1 MPDALAGADA
11 PAFPTGTDAP
21 TGADV
26 IVVGGGI
33 IGLATAWQLSRDGAE
48 VVVIDPAP
56 GTGASH
62 AAAGMLAPI
71 HEAYWGE
78 SHILKLNLAASRA
91 WPAFA
96 DTLGTTAVDYRGNG
110 MLMAAY
116 DAGDKALLD
125 NLGDL
130 HEQEGLPVE
139 RLSSR
144 ECRNREPLLAPGV
157 RGGVYSPLDHQV
169 DPRRVVAELLNRVP
183 VVPAAAT
190 EVTNNRVVTGSQLT
204 TGERVVTG
212 NQLTTGE
219 RVVTGNQ
226 LTTGERVVTG
236 SQLTTGER
244 VVTGNQLTTG
254 ERVVTGHRRAMACG
268 QVVVAAGAW
277 TGKLLGLPVRPVKG
291 QILRLNGPRGLLR
304 LPVRGVVRGSSVY
317 AVPRSDGEIVVGAT
331 QEEQGFDTRVTAGGV
346 HELLRDA
353 LTLLP
358 GLSEIDLVETW
369 AGLRP
374 GTPDNA
380 PIIGVGDDGI
390 VYATGHYRNG
400 ILTAPITAAAVSA
413 LVQGH
418 DPPVDL
424 SSFGPGRFKDGHEPE
439 DVAAPTSPEHLSGV
453 PA

>member
-1 MPDALAGADA
+1 M
-11 PAFPTGTDAP
+11 
-21 TGADV
+21 ADV
-26 IVVGGGI
+26 PSYPDVIIVGGGI
-33 IGLATAWQLSRDGAE
+33 VGLSAAWRLLQDGAE
-48 VVVIDPAP
+48 VVVLDPAP

-78 SHILKLNLAASRA
+78 SHILELNLAASQA

-96 DTLGTTAVDYRGNG
+96 DSLGADAVDYRRDG

-116 DAGDKALLD
+116 DADDKALLD

-139 RLSSR
+139 RLRSR
-144 ECRNREPLLAPGV
+144 ECRAREPLLAPGV

-169 DPRRVVAELLNRVP
+169 NPRRVVAELLNRVP
-183 VVPAAAT
+183 TIPVSAT
-190 EVTNNRVVTGSQLT
+190 EVSRNQVVASDGHTVTGQ
-204 TGERVVTG
+204 
-212 NQLTTGE
+212 
-219 RVVTGNQ
+219 
-226 LTTGERVVTG
+226 
-236 SQLTTGER
+236 
-244 VVTGNQLTTG
+244 
-254 ERVVTGHRRAMACG
+254 

-277 TGKLLGLPVRPVKG
+277 SGRLLGVPIRPIKG
-291 QILRLNGPRGLLR
+291 QILRLSGPEGLLQ

-346 HELLRDA
+346 YELLRDVLA
-353 LTLLP
+353 LLP

-374 GTPDNA
+374 GAPDNA
-380 PIIGVGDDGI
+380 PIIGTGRDGI

-400 ILTAPITAAAVSA
+400 ILTAPITATAVSA

-418 DPPVDL
+418 EPPLDL
-424 SSFGPGRFKDGHEPE
+424 SPFSPNRFDSRPSGHTP
-439 DVAAPTSPEHLSGV
+439 DPEHLSGV
-453 PA
+453 SA

>member
-1 MPDALAGADA
+1 M
-11 PAFPTGTDAP
+11 
-21 TGADV
+21 ADV
-26 IVVGGGI
+26 PARPDVIIVGGGI
-33 IGLATAWQLSRDGAE
+33 IGLSAAWQLHQEGVA
-48 VVVIDPAP
+48 VAVLDPAP

-78 SHILKLNLAASRA
+78 SHILRLNLAASQA

-96 DTLGTTAVDYRGNG
+96 DSLGVDTVDYRRDG

-116 DAGDKALLD
+116 DADDKALLD

-139 RLSSR
+139 RLRSR
-144 ECRNREPLLAPGV
+144 ECRAREPLLAPGV

-169 DPRRVVAELLNRVP
+169 NPRRVVAELLNRVP
-183 VVPAAAT
+183 AIPVSAVEVARNQVVADDG
-190 EVTNNRVVTGSQLT
+190 RIMDCQ
-204 TGERVVTG
+204 
-212 NQLTTGE
+212 
-219 RVVTGNQ
+219 
-226 LTTGERVVTG
+226 
-236 SQLTTGER
+236 
-244 VVTGNQLTTG
+244 
-254 ERVVTGHRRAMACG
+254 

-277 TGKLLGLPVRPVKG
+277 SGRLLGVPIRPIKG
-291 QILRLNGPRGLLR
+291 QILRLSGPEGLLR

-346 HELLRDA
+346 YELLRDVLA
-353 LTLLP
+353 LLP

-374 GTPDNA
+374 GAPDNA
-380 PIIGVGDDGI
+380 PIIGTGDDDI

-413 LVQGH
+413 LVLGRK
-418 DPPVDL
+418 PPVDL
-424 SSFGPGRFKDGHEPE
+424 APFSPNRFRSDCSPSSETEQP
-439 DVAAPTSPEHLSGV
+439 LSGV
-453 PA
+453 PG

>member
-1 MPDALAGADA
+1 MAEVHPRPEV
-11 PAFPTGTDAP
+11 PANP
-21 TGADV
+21 DV

-33 IGLATAWQLSRDGAE
+33 IGLSAAWQLHRDGAE
-48 VVVIDPAP
+48 VVVLDPAP

-78 SHILKLNLAASRA
+78 SHILRLNLAASLA

-96 DTLGTTAVDYRGNG
+96 DALGTDAVDYRRNG

-116 DAGDKALLD
+116 GADDKALLD
-125 NLGDL
+125 SLGDL

-139 RLSSR
+139 RLRSR
-144 ECRNREPLLAPGV
+144 ECRAREPLLAPGV

-169 DPRRVVAELLNRVP
+169 NPRRVVAELLSRVP
-183 VVPAAAT
+183 VVPVSAT
-190 EVTNNRVVTGSQLT
+190 EVAANAVVAEDGK
-204 TGERVVTG
+204 
-212 NQLTTGE
+212 
-219 RVVTGNQ
+219 
-226 LTTGERVVTG
+226 
-236 SQLTTGER
+236 
-244 VVTGNQLTTG
+244 
-254 ERVVTGHRRAMACG
+254 AMACQ

-277 TGKLLGLPVRPVKG
+277 TGRLLGVPIRPVKG
-291 QILRLNGPRGLLR
+291 QILRLSGSEGTLR

-346 HELLRDA
+346 YELLRDVLA
-353 LTLLP
+353 LLP
-358 GLSEIDLVETW
+358 GLSEVDLVETW

-374 GTPDNA
+374 GAPDNA
-380 PIIGVGDDGI
+380 PIIGKGEDGI

-413 LVQGH
+413 LVQRQQ
-418 DPPVDL
+418 PPVDL
-424 SSFGPGRFKDGHEPE
+424 SPFNPDRFRDDSTGDAPGPGQ
-439 DVAAPTSPEHLSGV
+439 LSGV
-453 PA
+453 SA

>member
-1 MPDALAGADA
+1 MADLS
-11 PAFPTGTDAP
+11 PKP
-21 TGADV
+21 DV
-26 IVVGGGI
+26 IIVGGGI
-33 IGLATAWQLSRDGAE
+33 IGLSAAWQLRRDGADA
-48 VVVIDPAP
+48 VVLDPAP

-78 SHILKLNLAASRA
+78 NQILRLNLAASEA

-96 DTLGTTAVDYRGNG
+96 DELGVATVDYRRDG

-116 DAGDKALLD
+116 DADDKALLD

-139 RLSSR
+139 RLRSR
-144 ECRNREPLLAPGV
+144 ECRLREPLLTPGI

-169 DPRRVVAELLNRVP
+169 NPRRVVAELLNQVP
-183 VVPAAAT
+183 TIPVSAT
-190 EVTNNRVVTGSQLT
+190 QVARNRVVADDG
-204 TGERVVTG
+204 RV
-212 NQLTTGE
+212 
-219 RVVTGNQ
+219 
-226 LTTGERVVTG
+226 
-236 SQLTTGER
+236 
-244 VVTGNQLTTG
+244 
-254 ERVVTGHRRAMACG
+254 MACQ

-277 TGKLLGLPVRPVKG
+277 TGRLLGVPIRPIKG
-291 QILRLNGPRGLLR
+291 QILRLSGPEGLLW

-346 HELLRDA
+346 YELLRDVLA
-353 LTLLP
+353 LLP

-374 GTPDNA
+374 GAPDNA
-380 PIIGVGDDGI
+380 PIIGTGDDGI

-413 LVQGH
+413 LVLGRK
-418 DPPVDL
+418 PPVDL
-424 SSFGPGRFKDGHEPE
+424 APFSPGRFGTT
-439 DVAAPTSPEHLSGV
+439 PTDDLPNTEHLSGV
-453 PA
+453 PG

>member
-1 MPDALAGADA
+1 MADVSA
-11 PAFPTGTDAP
+11 TP
-21 TGADV
+21 DV

-33 IGLATAWQLSRDGAE
+33 IGLSAAWQLHRGGAE
-48 VVVIDPAP
+48 VVVLDPAP

-78 SHILKLNLAASRA
+78 SHILRLNLAASQA

-96 DTLGTTAVDYRGNG
+96 DALGADVVDYRRNG

-116 DAGDKALLD
+116 DADDKALLD

-139 RLSSR
+139 RLRSR
-144 ECRNREPLLAPGV
+144 ECRSREPLLAPGV

-169 DPRRVVAELLNRVP
+169 NPRRVVAELLNRVP
-183 VVPAAAT
+183 TIAASAT
-190 EVTNNRVVTGSQLT
+190 EVTRNRVLADNGQ
-204 TGERVVTG
+204 
-212 NQLTTGE
+212 
-219 RVVTGNQ
+219 
-226 LTTGERVVTG
+226 
-236 SQLTTGER
+236 
-244 VVTGNQLTTG
+244 
-254 ERVVTGHRRAMACG
+254 AMACQ

-277 TGKLLGLPVRPVKG
+277 TGRLLDLPIRPIKG
-291 QILRLNGPRGLLR
+291 QILRLSGPEGLLQ

-331 QEEQGFDTRVTAGGV
+331 QEEQGFDTRVTAGGTY
-346 HELLRDA
+346 ELLRDVLA
-353 LTLLP
+353 LLP

-374 GTPDNA
+374 GAPDNA
-380 PIIGVGDDGI
+380 PIIGTGNDGI

-400 ILTAPITAAAVSA
+400 ILTAPVTAAAVAA

-418 DPPVDL
+418 EPPVNL
-424 SSFGPGRFKDGHEPE
+424 APFSPNRFGAKPHDQAPG
-439 DVAAPTSPEHLSGV
+439 PEHLSEV

>member
-1 MPDALAGADA
+1 MPAKPDV
-11 PAFPTGTDAP
+11 PTKP
-21 TGADV
+21 DV

-33 IGLATAWQLSRDGAE
+33 IGLSAAWQLNQEGAD
-48 VVVIDPAP
+48 VVVLDPAP

-78 SHILKLNLAASRA
+78 SHILRLNLAASRA

-96 DTLGTTAVDYRGNG
+96 EALGVDEVDYRRNG

-116 DAGDKALLD
+116 DADDKALLD

-139 RLSSR
+139 RLRSR

-157 RGGVYSPLDHQV
+157 RGGVYSPLDHQAN
-169 DPRRVVAELLNRVP
+169 PRRVVAELLRRVP
-183 VVPAAAT
+183 TIPVSAT
-190 EVTNNRVVTGSQLT
+190 EVAGNRVVADDG
-204 TGERVVTG
+204 RV
-212 NQLTTGE
+212 L
-219 RVVTGNQ
+219 
-226 LTTGERVVTG
+226 
-236 SQLTTGER
+236 
-244 VVTGNQLTTG
+244 
-254 ERVVTGHRRAMACG
+254 ACQ

-277 TGKLLGLPVRPVKG
+277 TGRLLGVPIRPIKG
-291 QILRLNGPRGLLR
+291 QILRLSGPVGLLR

-346 HELLRDA
+346 YELLRDVLA
-353 LTLLP
+353 LLP

-374 GTPDNA
+374 GAPDNA
-380 PIIGVGDDGI
+380 PIIGIGDDGI

-413 LVQGH
+413 LVQGRE
-418 DPPVDL
+418 PPVDL
-424 SSFGPGRFKDGHEPE
+424 AAFSPNRFDAKPGGHTPDPEP
-439 DVAAPTSPEHLSGV
+439 LSGV

>member
-1 MPDALAGADA
+1 MVDVPASPDI
-11 PAFPTGTDAP
+11 
-21 TGADV
+21 

-33 IGLATAWQLSRDGAE
+33 IGLSAAWQLLQDGVD
-48 VVVIDPAP
+48 VVVLDPAP

-78 SHILKLNLAASRA
+78 SHILELNLAASQA

-96 DTLGTTAVDYRGNG
+96 DELGIDVIDYRRNG

-116 DAGDKALLD
+116 DADDKALLD

-139 RLSSR
+139 RLRSR
-144 ECRNREPLLAPGV
+144 ECRNREPLLAPSV

-169 DPRRVVAELLNRVP
+169 NPRRVVAELLNRVP
-183 VVPAAAT
+183 TIPVSAT
-190 EVTNNRVVTGSQLT
+190 EVGRNQVTASD
-204 TGERVVTG
+204 
-212 NQLTTGE
+212 
-219 RVVTGNQ
+219 
-226 LTTGERVVTG
+226 
-236 SQLTTGER
+236 
-244 VVTGNQLTTG
+244 
-254 ERVVTGHRRAMACG
+254 GHTMACQ

-277 TGKLLGLPVRPVKG
+277 TGRLLGVPIRPIKG
-291 QILRLNGPRGLLR
+291 QILRLSGPKGLLR

-346 HELLRDA
+346 YELLRDVLA
-353 LTLLP
+353 LLP

-374 GTPDNA
+374 GAPDNA
-380 PIIGVGDDGI
+380 PIIGAGEDGI

-400 ILTAPITAAAVSA
+400 ILTAPITATSVAA
-413 LVQGH
+413 LVQGNE
-418 DPPVDL
+418 PPVNL
-424 SSFGPGRFKDGHEPE
+424 QPFNPGRFGTTQGNH
-439 DVAAPTSPEHLSGV
+439 SPGSKHLSGL
-453 PA
+453 PG

>member
-1 MPDALAGADA
+1 MSDLSPK
-11 PAFPTGTDAP
+11 P
-21 TGADV
+21 DV
-26 IVVGGGI
+26 IIVGGGI
-33 IGLATAWQLSRDGAE
+33 IGLSAAWQLRRDGIEA
-48 VVVIDPAP
+48 VVLDPAP

-78 SHILKLNLAASRA
+78 VHILELNLAASHA
-91 WPAFA
+91 WPEFAGELGA
-96 DTLGTTAVDYRGNG
+96 DTVDYRRNG
-110 MLMAAY
+110 MLMAAH
-116 DAGDKALLD
+116 DTDDKALLD

-139 RLSSR
+139 RLRSR
-144 ECRNREPLLAPGV
+144 DCRAREPLLTPGV

-169 DPRRVVAELLNRVP
+169 NPRRVVAELLNRVP
-183 VVPAAAT
+183 TIPVSAT
-190 EVTNNRVVTGSQLT
+190 RVSHNRVVADNGQT
-204 TGERVVTG
+204 
-212 NQLTTGE
+212 
-219 RVVTGNQ
+219 
-226 LTTGERVVTG
+226 
-236 SQLTTGER
+236 
-244 VVTGNQLTTG
+244 
-254 ERVVTGHRRAMACG
+254 MACQ

-277 TGKLLGLPVRPVKG
+277 TGRLLGVPIRPVKG
-291 QILRLNGPRGLLR
+291 QILRLSGPEGLLA

-346 HELLRDA
+346 YELLRDV
-353 LTLLP
+353 LSLLP

-374 GTPDNA
+374 GAPDNA
-380 PIIGVGDDGI
+380 PVIGTGDDGI

-418 DPPVDL
+418 EPPVNLHPFSPSRFHPDCDP
-424 SSFGPGRFKDGHEPE
+424 SSGAEQ
-439 DVAAPTSPEHLSGV
+439 TLSGI
-453 PA
+453 PG

>member
-1 MPDALAGADA
+1 M
-11 PAFPTGTDAP
+11 
-21 TGADV
+21 ADV
-26 IVVGGGI
+26 PSYPDVIIVGGGI
-33 IGLATAWQLSRDGAE
+33 IGLSAAWRLLQDGAE
-48 VVVIDPAP
+48 VVVLDPAP

-78 SHILKLNLAASRA
+78 SHILELNLAASQA

-96 DTLGTTAVDYRGNG
+96 DSLGADAVDYRRDG

-116 DAGDKALLD
+116 DADDKALLD

-139 RLSSR
+139 RLRSR
-144 ECRNREPLLAPGV
+144 ECRTREPLLAPGV
-157 RGGVYSPLDHQV
+157 RGGVYSPRDHQV
-169 DPRRVVAELLNRVP
+169 NPRRVVAELLNRVP
-183 VVPAAAT
+183 TIPVSAT
-190 EVTNNRVVTGSQLT
+190 EVSRNQVVASDGHTVTGQ
-204 TGERVVTG
+204 
-212 NQLTTGE
+212 
-219 RVVTGNQ
+219 
-226 LTTGERVVTG
+226 
-236 SQLTTGER
+236 
-244 VVTGNQLTTG
+244 
-254 ERVVTGHRRAMACG
+254 

-277 TGKLLGLPVRPVKG
+277 SGRLLGVPIRPIKG
-291 QILRLNGPRGLLR
+291 QILRLSGPEGLLQ

-346 HELLRDA
+346 YELLRDV

-374 GTPDNA
+374 GVPDNA
-380 PIIGVGDDGI
+380 PIIGTGRDGI

-400 ILTAPITAAAVSA
+400 ILTAPITATAVSA

-418 DPPVDL
+418 EPPVDL
-424 SSFGPGRFKDGHEPE
+424 SPFSPDRFDARPSDHTP
-439 DVAAPTSPEHLSGV
+439 DPEHLSGV
-453 PA
+453 SA

>member
-1 MPDALAGADA
+1 MGDVP
-11 PAFPTGTDAP
+11 PNP
-21 TGADV
+21 DV
-26 IVVGGGI
+26 IIVGGGI
-33 IGLATAWQLSRDGAE
+33 IGLSAAWQLHQEGTG
-48 VVVIDPAP
+48 VVVVDPAP

-78 SHILKLNLAASRA
+78 SHILRLNLAASQA

-96 DTLGTTAVDYRGNG
+96 DTLGTDAVDYRRNG

-116 DAGDKALLD
+116 DADDKALLD
-125 NLGDL
+125 NLGVL

-139 RLSSR
+139 RLRSR
-144 ECRNREPLLAPGV
+144 ECRTREPLLAPGV

-169 DPRRVVAELLNRVP
+169 NPRRVVAELLNRVP
-183 VVPAAAT
+183 CIPASAT
-190 EVTNNRVVTGSQLT
+190 EVSRNQVVVDDGRVMNCQ
-204 TGERVVTG
+204 
-212 NQLTTGE
+212 
-219 RVVTGNQ
+219 
-226 LTTGERVVTG
+226 
-236 SQLTTGER
+236 
-244 VVTGNQLTTG
+244 
-254 ERVVTGHRRAMACG
+254 

-277 TGKLLGLPVRPVKG
+277 TGRLLGVPIRPIKG
-291 QILRLNGPRGLLR
+291 QILRLSGPQGLLQ

-346 HELLRDA
+346 YELLRDVLA
-353 LTLLP
+353 LLP

-380 PIIGVGDDGI
+380 PIIGTGGDGI

-400 ILTAPITAAAVSA
+400 ILTAPITAAAVA
-413 LVQGH
+413 AVVQGH
-418 DPPVDL
+418 EPPVDL
-424 SSFGPGRFKDGHEPE
+424 APFSPNRFDAKSGGHSSD
-439 DVAAPTSPEHLSGV
+439 PEHLSGI

>member
-1 MPDALAGADA
+1 MADLSPKPDV
-11 PAFPTGTDAP
+11 
-21 TGADV
+21 V
-26 IVVGGGI
+26 IVGGGI
-33 IGLATAWQLSRDGAE
+33 IGLSTAWQLRRDGVE
-48 VVVIDPAP
+48 VVVLDPAP

-78 SHILKLNLAASRA
+78 THILGLNLAASQA

-96 DTLGTTAVDYRGNG
+96 DELGVDTVDYRRNG

-116 DAGDKALLD
+116 DADDKALLD

-139 RLSSR
+139 RLRSR
-144 ECRNREPLLAPGV
+144 ECRSREPLLAPGV

-169 DPRRVVAELLNRVP
+169 NPRQVVAELLNRVP
-183 VVPAAAT
+183 TIGVSAT
-190 EVTNNRVVTGSQLT
+190 EIARNRVVADDGQVL
-204 TGERVVTG
+204 
-212 NQLTTGE
+212 
-219 RVVTGNQ
+219 
-226 LTTGERVVTG
+226 
-236 SQLTTGER
+236 
-244 VVTGNQLTTG
+244 
-254 ERVVTGHRRAMACG
+254 ACQ

-277 TGKLLGLPVRPVKG
+277 TGRLLEVPIRPIKG
-291 QILRLNGPRGLLR
+291 QILRLSGPEGLLR

-346 HELLRDA
+346 YELLRDVLA
-353 LTLLP
+353 LLP

-374 GTPDNA
+374 GAPDNA
-380 PIIGVGDDGI
+380 PIIGTGDDGI

-400 ILTAPITAAAVSA
+400 ILTAPITSIAVAA
-413 LVQGH
+413 LVQGRQ
-418 DPPVDL
+418 PPVDL
-424 SSFGPGRFKDGHEPE
+424 SPFSPNRFSSDPSNGDRDSEP
-439 DVAAPTSPEHLSGV
+439 LSGV
-453 PA
+453 SA

>member
-1 MPDALAGADA
+1 MADVSSKPDV
-11 PAFPTGTDAP
+11 PSNP
-21 TGADV
+21 DV

-33 IGLATAWQLSRDGAE
+33 IGLSAAWQLLRDGVE
-48 VVVIDPAP
+48 VAVVDPAP

-78 SHILKLNLAASRA
+78 THILRLNLAASEA

-96 DTLGTTAVDYRGNG
+96 DSLGVDAVDYRRNG

-116 DAGDKALLD
+116 DADDKALLD

-139 RLSSR
+139 RLRNR
-144 ECRNREPLLAPGV
+144 ECRFREPLLAPGV

-169 DPRRVVAELLNRVP
+169 NPRRVVAELLRRVP
-183 VVPAAAT
+183 TIPASVT
-190 EVTNNRVVTGSQLT
+190 EVA
-204 TGERVVTG
+204 G
-212 NQLTTGE
+212 NQVATDDG
-219 RVVTGNQ
+219 RV
-226 LTTGERVVTG
+226 
-236 SQLTTGER
+236 
-244 VVTGNQLTTG
+244 
-254 ERVVTGHRRAMACG
+254 MACQ

-277 TGKLLGLPVRPVKG
+277 TGRLLGVPIRPIKG
-291 QILRLNGPRGLLR
+291 QILRLSGPEGLLQ

-346 HELLRDA
+346 YELLRDVLA
-353 LTLLP
+353 LLP

-374 GTPDNA
+374 GAPDNA
-380 PIIGVGDDGI
+380 PVIGTGDDGI

-400 ILTAPITAAAVSA
+400 ILTAPITATAVSA
-413 LVQGH
+413 VVQGH
-418 DPPVDL
+418 EPPVDL
-424 SSFGPGRFKDGHEPE
+424 VPFSPGRFDAKPGGHSP
-439 DVAAPTSPEHLSGV
+439 DPEHFSGV

>member
-1 MPDALAGADA
+1 MADA
-11 PAFPTGTDAP
+11 PSTSDVPAKP
-21 TGADV
+21 DV

-33 IGLATAWQLSRDGAE
+33 IGLSAAWKLQNDGVD
-48 VVVIDPAP
+48 VVVVDPAP
-56 GTGASH
+56 GTGATH

-78 SHILKLNLAASRA
+78 SHILRLNLAASQA

-96 DTLGTTAVDYRGNG
+96 NSLGIDAVDYRRNG

-116 DAGDKALLD
+116 DADDKALLD

-139 RLSSR
+139 RLRSR
-144 ECRNREPLLAPGV
+144 ECRSREPLLAPGV

-169 DPRRVVAELLNRVP
+169 NPRRVVAELLNRVP
-183 VVPAAAT
+183 TVPVSAA
-190 EVTNNRVVTGSQLT
+190 EVAPNQVTTDDGRVMTC
-204 TGERVVTG
+204 R
-212 NQLTTGE
+212 
-219 RVVTGNQ
+219 
-226 LTTGERVVTG
+226 
-236 SQLTTGER
+236 
-244 VVTGNQLTTG
+244 
-254 ERVVTGHRRAMACG
+254 

-277 TGKLLGLPVRPVKG
+277 TGRLLGLPIRPIKG
-291 QILRLNGPRGLLR
+291 QILRLSGPAGLLR

-346 HELLRDA
+346 YELLRDVLA
-353 LTLLP
+353 LLP

-374 GTPDNA
+374 GAPDNA
-380 PIIGVGDDGI
+380 PIIGTGDDGI

-400 ILTAPITAAAVSA
+400 ILTAPITATAVSA

-418 DPPVDL
+418 KTPLDL
-424 SSFGPGRFKDGHEPE
+424 SPFSPNRFDARPSGHTPHPG
-439 DVAAPTSPEHLSGV
+439 HLSGV

>member
-1 MPDALAGADA
+1 MPEV
-11 PAFPTGTDAP
+11 PAKPDVPTKP
-21 TGADV
+21 DV

-33 IGLATAWQLSRDGAE
+33 IGLSAAWQLNQEGAD
-48 VVVIDPAP
+48 VVVLDPAP

-78 SHILKLNLAASRA
+78 SHILRLNMAASRA

-96 DTLGTTAVDYRGNG
+96 ESLGADAVDYRRNG

-116 DAGDKALLD
+116 DADDKALLD

-139 RLSSR
+139 RLRSR
-144 ECRNREPLLAPGV
+144 ECRSREPLLAPGV
-157 RGGVYSPLDHQV
+157 RGGVYSPLDHQAN
-169 DPRRVVAELLNRVP
+169 PRRVVAELLRRVP
-183 VVPAAAT
+183 TIPVSAT
-190 EVTNNRVVTGSQLT
+190 EVTGNRVVADDG
-204 TGERVVTG
+204 RVLVC
-212 NQLTTGE
+212 Q
-219 RVVTGNQ
+219 
-226 LTTGERVVTG
+226 
-236 SQLTTGER
+236 
-244 VVTGNQLTTG
+244 
-254 ERVVTGHRRAMACG
+254 

-277 TGKLLGLPVRPVKG
+277 TGRLLGVPIRPIKG
-291 QILRLNGPRGLLR
+291 QILRLSGPVGLLR

-346 HELLRDA
+346 YELLRDVLA
-353 LTLLP
+353 LLP

-374 GTPDNA
+374 GAPDNA
-380 PIIGVGDDGI
+380 PIIGTGDDGI

-413 LVQGH
+413 LVQGREPPIDLAAFSPNRFDAKPGGH
-418 DPPVDL
+418 TTDPE
-424 SSFGPGRFKDGHEPE
+424 S
-439 DVAAPTSPEHLSGV
+439 LSGV

>member
-1 MPDALAGADA
+1 MAEQTQVAGPSPEAA
-11 PAFPTGTDAP
+11 VSPKPDAP
-21 TGADV
+21 TQPEV

-33 IGLATAWQLSRDGAE
+33 IGLSAAWQLLYDGAE
-48 VVVIDPAP
+48 VVVLDPAP

-78 SHILKLNLAASRA
+78 SHILRLNLAASQA

-96 DTLGTTAVDYRGNG
+96 DALGADTVDYRRDG
-110 MLMAAY
+110 MLMAAF
-116 DAGDKALLD
+116 DADDKAALD

-139 RLSSR
+139 RLRSR
-144 ECRNREPLLAPGV
+144 ECRRRAPLLAPSI

-169 DPRRVVAELLNRVP
+169 NPRRVVAELLNQVP
-183 VVPAAAT
+183 TLPVSAT
-190 EVTNNRVVTGSQLT
+190 DVAPNQVVTDDG
-204 TGERVVTG
+204 RV
-212 NQLTTGE
+212 
-219 RVVTGNQ
+219 
-226 LTTGERVVTG
+226 
-236 SQLTTGER
+236 
-244 VVTGNQLTTG
+244 
-254 ERVVTGHRRAMACG
+254 MACQ

-277 TGKLLGLPVRPVKG
+277 SGRLLGLPIRPIKG
-291 QILRLNGPRGLLR
+291 QILRLSGPVGLLP
-304 LPVRGVVRGSSVY
+304 LPVRGIVRGSSVY

-346 HELLRDA
+346 YELLRDVLA
-353 LTLLP
+353 LLP

-374 GTPDNA
+374 GAPDNA
-380 PIIGVGDDGI
+380 PIIGKGDDGI

-400 ILTAPITAAAVSA
+400 ILTAPATAAAVA
-413 LVQGH
+413 AIVHGH

-424 SSFGPGRFKDGHEPE
+424 SPFSPQRFHSG
-439 DVAAPTSPEHLSGV
+439 AANGDASPAADQLSGV
-453 PA
+453 SA